1 MRPHV
6 VGILTTS
13 SISLFLFL
21 LYWHQR
27 KVGKILQNNLKY
39 LIKRV
44 DDSDCDENKS
54 SKEDKI
60 NEVSNTSAD
69 EENKIEVETEDI
81 KDSSERRENESLIEW
96 IDRQL
101 LEAEERKRLKNI
113 NS

>member
-1 MRPHV
+1 M
-6 VGILTTS
+6 
-13 SISLFLFL
+13 
-21 LYWHQR
+21 
-27 KVGKILQNNLKY
+27 
-39 LIKRV
+39 

>member
-1 MRPHV
+1 M
-6 VGILTTS
+6 
-13 SISLFLFL
+13 
-21 LYWHQR
+21 
-27 KVGKILQNNLKY
+27 
-39 LIKRV
+39 
-44 DDSDCDENKS
+44 DDSDCDESKN

-60 NEVSNTSAD
+60 NEISNTSPD

>member
-1 MRPHV
+1 M
-6 VGILTTS
+6 
-13 SISLFLFL
+13 
-21 LYWHQR
+21 
-27 KVGKILQNNLKY
+27 
-39 LIKRV
+39 

-60 NEVSNTSAD
+60 NEVSNTSPD

>member
-1 MRPHV
+1 M
-6 VGILTTS
+6 
-13 SISLFLFL
+13 
-21 LYWHQR
+21 
-27 KVGKILQNNLKY
+27 
-39 LIKRV
+39 

-54 SKEDKI
+54 LKEDKI
-60 NEVSNTSAD
+60 KEVSNIPD
-69 EENKIEVETEDI
+69 EEEKEVEVETEDI

>member
-1 MRPHV
+1 M
-6 VGILTTS
+6 
-13 SISLFLFL
+13 
-21 LYWHQR
+21 
-27 KVGKILQNNLKY
+27 
-39 LIKRV
+39 

-60 NEVSNTSAD
+60 NEISNTSAD

>member
-1 MRPHV
+1 MQFEPKAD
-6 VGILTTS
+6 
-13 SISLFLFL
+13 
-21 LYWHQR
+21 LY
-27 KVGKILQNNLKY
+27 VNDNA
-39 LIKRV
+39 
-44 DDSDCDENKS
+44 NKS

-60 NEVSNTSAD
+60 NGVSNTSAD